1 VGEGT
6 SAVAVKAE
14 PQLGSC
20 AARKRHGK
28 EWLFLVDVRGKTRQL
43 APVVSTSF
51 SKATRALPQENAEA
65 CCLIM
70 LSSDRGRACSVSNVS
85 VQPIAYAQQFSGLA
99 CTEVFA
105 RVWCLLTCNF
115 DLDGRLL
122 TASTASKLPYP
133 ADSRISKLL
142 HPSLIVRSL
151 RAC

>member
-1 VGEGT
+1 M
-6 SAVAVKAE
+6 
-14 PQLGSC
+14 
-20 AARKRHGK
+20 
-28 EWLFLVDVRGKTRQL
+28 VDVRGKTRQL

-99 CTEVFA
+99 CAEIFA
-105 RVWCLLTCNF
+105 RVWCLLTFNF

-122 TASTASKLPYP
+122 TASSTASKASKLPYP
-133 ADSRISKLL
+133 ADSRIL
-142 HPSLIVRSL
+142 HAVAFKFGCAIPKGMLTQDADTIALWLFFSECRN
-151 RAC
+151 A